1 MSAAADESP
10 RPLSAFHFQPGGD
23 VKYVRHLG
31 WAALLS
37 AVMLV
42 AGWTKPALAQRSL
55 RGTVTDLDTG
65 SPIGLA
71 RVTVKGTSLGAAT
84 GSDGVFTLT
93 AVPEGALTLEVR
105 RIGYQLA
112 SVSVAADQNNVEVKL
127 RATPV
132 QLSEQVVT
140 GQATTVARRN
150 LANDVASLGAE
161 DVSRVHSQ
169 TVENALQGKVA
180 GAIITANSGA
190 PGGGLQVRM
199 RGVTSVFGNAQ
210 PLYVVDGVPVSNTV
224 IQNGINSV
232 TAANAGRAGT
242 SALQT
247 QDQGVNRIAD
257 LNPDDIERIEILKG
271 PSAAAIYGS
280 QAANGVILI
289 TTRRGA
295 PGETRFSVTQRV
307 GTHALSNTLG
317 LRQFN
322 RAGAIA
328 WAAATFC
335 PVPSGSP
342 PGTPNPLCSADT
354 AAVDQMFQTNGGF
367 QDFEQQVFGDKSLS
381 YETDVTISGGGDKT
395 QYFVS
400 GLDQHDNGVM
410 YGTGYDKQGLRVN
423 LTQLVGSKLQV
434 RANANFIHTLTKRG
448 ISGNDNANIS
458 PYFVISAT
466 PSFFSFQPVNGVYPQ
481 NPFLAPPTNPLQTL
495 ALFSLP
501 EDVFRFIGS
510 VDATYTFLSSE
521 TQSLR
526 ATLNAGIDSYS
537 DKANIYAPAALYWE
551 ANSGLP
557 GLASDLSGTETQA
570 PVAVTV
576 AHSYTPTSQA
586 FTATTSAGFRSGYD
600 NLRTT
605 NVVTQNLLAGQQNV
619 DLGTAVNVTEN
630 RQRVRTLAMFAQEEL
645 LLLDQ
650 RLFVSG
656 GILGQKSTNNADVNK
671 LFYYPKVA
679 ASYRWPTLGP
689 FEELK
694 LRAAFGETGNEPL
707 YGQKF
712 TALSGLTLAGQ
723 NVVAIQGNLADPNL
737 HPERERE
744 VEVGVDATLEHS
756 RYAISA
762 TVYQKNITDLIL
774 QAAPSPS
781 TGYQTHTFNGGE
793 IRNRGVE
800 AAVSGFPVRTKDV
813 SWLAR
818 VTFTR
823 NTGTVLSLPVPAFT
837 PGRAFSDHFGQGF
850 IQVGH
855 SPSQIVGVDTTQ
867 IVGTDTILGAHHQM
881 GDFEPKFVMGFSS
894 EVTAGPF
901 TLYGLAEWRHGGD
914 LVNLTQA
921 NFDFFATAP
930 DCTVG
935 DPKNGCTAGAPA
947 ERVRLFSLG
956 GSPYIQDASFLKLR
970 EITLSYQLPERL
982 VRSLFGGHVTGVR
995 ADLSGRNLA
1004 TWTPY
1009 KGLDPEVSNFGTQ
1022 NIQRGQDV
1030 TPYPPSRSYFF
1041 TLSVDF

>member
-1 MSAAADESP
+1 VTNL
-10 RPLSAFHFQPGGD
+10 RPFIG
-23 VKYVRHLG
+23 
-31 WAALLS
+31 
-37 AVMLV
+37 AVFV
-42 AGWTKPALAQRSL
+42 STIWTAQALAQRPL

-65 SPIGLA
+65 SPINA
-71 RVTVKGTSLGAAT
+71 VRVTVRGTGIAT
-84 GSDGVFTLT
+84 STTSDGRFTMN
-93 AVPEGALTLEVR
+93 VPEGALTLEVR

-112 SVSVAADQNNVEVKL
+112 SVPVGADQNDVEVKL

-150 LANDVASLGAE
+150 LANDVASLGAM

-295 PGETRFSVTQRV
+295 PGETRFSVMQRV
-307 GTHALSNTLG
+307 GTHELSNTLG
-317 LRQFN
+317 ARRFTLSE
-322 RAGAIA
+322 AIA
-328 WAAATFC
+328 YGAGYGLDAAT
-335 PVPSGSP
+335 V
-342 PGTPNPLCSADT
+342 T
-354 AAVDQMFQTNGGF
+354 QMYQASGGF
-367 QDFEQQVFGDKSLS
+367 QDYEEQVFGDQSLS
-381 YETDVTISGGGDKT
+381 YETDLTISGGSDKT

-400 GLDQHDNGVM
+400 GLNQHDNGVM
-410 YGTGYDKQGLRVN
+410 YGTGYDKQGLRAN

-537 DKANIYAPAALYWE
+537 DKANIYAPAALYWQ

-576 AHSYTPTSQA
+576 AHTYTPTSQA

-619 DLGTAVNVTEN
+619 DLGTAVNVIEN

-744 VEVGVDATLEHS
+744 VEVGVDATLAHS
-756 RYAISA
+756 RYAFSA

-774 QAAPSPS
+774 QAAPAPS

-800 AAVSGFPVRTKDV
+800 AAVSGFPVRTKDL

-855 SPSQIVGVDTTQ
+855 SPSQIEGQDTTG
-867 IVGTDTILGAHHQM
+867 VHRQM

-921 NFDFFATAP
+921 NYDGFATAP
-930 DCTVG
+930 DCTAG
-935 DPKNGCTAGAPA
+935 DAKNGCTAGAPA
-947 ERVRLFSLG
+947 ERLRVFGLR
-956 GSPYIQDASFLKLR
+956 GSPYIEDASFVKLR
-970 EITLSYQLPERL
+970 EITLSYQLPEHI
-982 VRSLFGGHVTGVR
+982 VRSLFGGRVTGVR
-995 ADLSGRNLA
+995 ADLSGRNLV

-1022 NIQRGQDV
+1022 NVQRGQDV
-1030 TPYPPSRSYFF
+1030 TPYPPSRTYFF